1 MPDDPIVDEI
11 RRNREDYASRFDFD
25 IDAMVDDVQRRQ
37 TSDGRPVVRRPP
49 RPVDKTW
56 IAEEVRAARGR

>member
-11 RRNREDYASRFDFD
+11 RRYREEYAARFDYD
-25 IDAMVDDVQRRQ
+25 IDAIVNDVQRRQ
-37 TSDGRPVVRRPP
+37 ATDGRPVVTRPP

-56 IAEEVRAARGR
+56 TAR